1 MAADINSSIINEIDK
16 AFSIS
21 FQNYNKLNQ
30 SIEVKNQ
37 VAKAADLLINA
48 YKNGGCL
55 HAAGNGGS
63 ASDAQHFVAELVV
76 KLSKNRSPLKAFT
89 MSADTSILT
98 ACGND
103 FGYKY
108 IFSRQVEA
116 NMSSKDIFFGI
127 TTSGNSENIIEAL
140 RMCKTQNVKSI
151 VLTGHNGGQARELAD
166 HLILAP
172 GEATAQIQE
181 AHLVIYHTLCWILE
195 NELIKSGTI
204 QYR

>member
-1 MAADINSSIINEIDK
+1 MNSIEQEINK
-16 AFSIS
+16 AFEVSYN
-21 FQNYNKLNQ
+21 NYKQLHE
-30 SIEVKNQ
+30 SAEVKHQ
-37 VAKAADLLINA
+37 VKVAAEMLIKA
-48 YKNGGCL
+48 YQNGGCV

-76 KLSKNRSPLKAFT
+76 KLSKNRSAIKGFA
-89 MSADTSILT
+89 MSTDTSILT

-116 NMSSKDIFFGI
+116 NMGPQDIFFGI
-127 TTSGNSENIIEAL
+127 TTSGNSENIIYAL
-140 RMCKTQNVKSI
+140 EMCRKKNIKSI
-151 VLTGHNGGQARELAD
+151 VLTGHKGGKARELAD
-166 HLILAP
+166 HLIVVP

-181 AHLVIYHTLCWILE
+181 AHLVVYHSLCWILE
-195 NELIKSGTI
+195 NELVKSGHV

>member
-1 MAADINSSIINEIDK
+1 MSSVTQEINK
-16 AFSIS
+16 AFQTSYE
-21 FQNYNKLNQ
+21 NYNKLNQ
-30 SIEVKNQ
+30 SVEVKSQ
-37 VAKAADLLINA
+37 VAKAAEILINA
-48 YKNGGCL
+48 YQNGGCL

-76 KLSKNRSPLKAFT
+76 KLSKNRSPLKAFA
-89 MSADTSILT
+89 MSTDTSILT

-103 FGYKY
+103 FGYQY

-116 NMSSKDIFFGI
+116 NMGSNDVFFGI

-140 RMCKTQNVKSI
+140 QMCRKNKVKSI
-151 VLTGHNGGQARELAD
+151 VLTGHSGGKSRELAD
-166 HLILAP
+166 HLIVAP

-195 NELIKSGTI
+195 NELIKSGHI